1 MYSLLALNG
10 PVECHTLRIKGQ
22 TGGVVD
28 LSTKN
33 ETGLREESGYCF
45 FGMWF
50 AFGEYDLVL
59 ISQLPDNSSI
69 AAISMAISSGD
80 SVKAVKTTPL
90 MTMDEVIEVMKKAAK
105 AGYKPPQ
112 AIVIWIRDLHDMMY
126 MSTNDC

>member
-1 MYSLLALNG
+1 MEALQPLFEN
-10 PVECHTLRIKGQ
+10 L
-22 TGGVVD
+22 GG
-28 LSTKN
+28 SIQ
-33 ETGLREESGYCF
+33 
-45 FGMWF
+45 GMWF

-112 AIVIWIRDLHDMMY
+112 AIVI
-126 MSTNDC
+126 